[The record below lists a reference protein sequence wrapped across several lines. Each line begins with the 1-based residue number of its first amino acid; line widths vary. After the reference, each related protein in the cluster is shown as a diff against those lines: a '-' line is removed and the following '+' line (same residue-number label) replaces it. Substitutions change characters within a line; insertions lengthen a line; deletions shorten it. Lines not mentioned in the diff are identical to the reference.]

1 MCNPFVCMNDVVVSP
16 CYDERRVLLKM
27 AVKPSFNALFEIILK
42 KVVLE
47 FELSKIRYIFAL

>member
-1 MCNPFVCMNDVVVSP
+1 MCNPSVCMNDVIVSP
-16 CYDERRVLLKM
+16 CYDERRELLKM

-47 FELSKIRYIFAL
+47 FGIVKN

>member
-16 CYDERRVLLKM
+16 CYNERRELLKM

-47 FELSKIRYIFAL
+47 FGIVKN